1 MSKTK
6 EYIEERIRII
16 EEDEKDATE
25 DSDEGM
31 SFSAEDVIQELKW
44 VLERLKKEFKSWRI
58 A

>member
-6 EYIEERIRII
+6 EYIKERIRII
-16 EEDEKDATE
+16 EEDEKDAKS
-25 DSDEGM
+25 SDDDGM

-44 VLERLKKEFKSWRI
+44 VLERLKKEIKGWRI